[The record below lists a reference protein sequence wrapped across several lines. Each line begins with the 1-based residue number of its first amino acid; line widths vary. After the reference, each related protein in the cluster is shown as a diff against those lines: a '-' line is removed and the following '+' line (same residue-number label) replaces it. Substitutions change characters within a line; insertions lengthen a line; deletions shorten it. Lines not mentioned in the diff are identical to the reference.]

1 MSDDALAK
9 IPVEMRTPITEVGA
23 ILCELAEIYQEITKA
38 DDFIEKY
45 FGEMWNDETT
55 NGDKGSAD
63 FYQMLN
69 ETPEE
74 MEKVTGFCSMLISC
88 AYCVQ
93 AMKEYL
99 ANNKEPTNLA
109 WVYVCEA
116 NHWRYLIKHIII
128 NNEENRKILSTNAS
142 RAARAR
148 YGKDKKQ
155 QQLKEIKDQFLKNKD
170 KFRTRGYTA
179 EFVREMANKYIE
191 IQEAKTIANR
201 VAMWKKE
208 NQ

>member
-9 IPVEMRTPITEVGA
+9 IPVEMRAPITEVGA

-74 MEKVTGFCSMLISC
+74 ML
-88 AYCVQ
+88 
-93 AMKEYL
+93 
-99 ANNKEPTNLA
+99 
-109 WVYVCEA
+109 W
-116 NHWRYLIKHIII
+116 
-128 NNEENRKILSTNAS
+128 
-142 RAARAR
+142 
-148 YGKDKKQ
+148 
-155 QQLKEIKDQFLKNKD
+155 
-170 KFRTRGYTA
+170 
-179 EFVREMANKYIE
+179 
-191 IQEAKTIANR
+191 
-201 VAMWKKE
+201 
-208 NQ
+208 